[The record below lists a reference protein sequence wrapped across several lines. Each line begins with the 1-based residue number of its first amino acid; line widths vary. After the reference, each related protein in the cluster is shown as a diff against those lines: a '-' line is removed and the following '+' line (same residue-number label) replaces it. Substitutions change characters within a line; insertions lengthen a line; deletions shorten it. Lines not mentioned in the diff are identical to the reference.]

1 MIGVI
6 GAGTMGCGVAQ
17 ILACYGY
24 KVTLLDL
31 SQEILDQAKMQIY
44 NITRFSQL
52 TKKLGK
58 KIDEIVENITYT
70 LDYNDLADA
79 DFIIENVIEDY
90 KTKEQVYK
98 KLEEHCKDETIYIV
112 NTSCISITKIGSITK
127 RPTRVIGAHFMNPVA
142 YINSTEVIIGMH
154 TSDETLEKTKELL
167 ESIGKEAIIVQDAPG
182 FVSNRISHLMMNE
195 AAFIVQEQ
203 NATVEAVDAIFKQCF
218 GHKMGPLE
226 TADLIGIDTVVDS
239 LDVLFE
245 SYKDSKFRCC
255 PLLRKMVA
263 GGKVGRKSGEGFY
276 QY

>member
-24 KVTLLDL
+24 KVVLLDL
-31 SQEILDQAKMQIY
+31 SQEILEQAKKQIY

-52 TKKLGK
+52 TKKSGK
-58 KIDEIVENITYT
+58 KIDEIVANITYT
-70 LDYNDLADA
+70 LDYSDLADA
-79 DFIIENVIEDY
+79 DFIIENVNEDY

-98 KLEEHCKDETIYIV
+98 MLEENCKSEAVYIV

-127 RPTRVIGAHFMNPVA
+127 RPTQVIGAHFMNPVA

-154 TSDETLEKTKELL
+154 TSDETLGKTKELL

-245 SYKDSKFRCC
+245 SYKDPKFRCC

-276 QY
+276 VY

>member
-24 KVTLLDL
+24 KVVLLDL
-31 SQEILDQAKMQIY
+31 SQEILEQAQKQIY

-58 KIDEIVENITYT
+58 KIDEIVANITYT
-70 LDYNDLADA
+70 LDYSDLADA
-79 DFIIENVIEDY
+79 DFIIENVNEDY
-90 KTKEQVYK
+90 KIKEQVYK
-98 KLEEHCKDETIYIV
+98 MLEENCKEETIYIV

-127 RPTRVIGAHFMNPVA
+127 RPTQVIGAHFMNPVA

-154 TSDETLEKTKELL
+154 TSDETLGKTKELL

-239 LDVLFE
+239 LDVLYE
-245 SYKDSKFRCC
+245 SYKDPKFRCC
-255 PLLRKMVA
+255 TLLRKMVA

-276 QY
+276 VY